1 MEKKKGRKEE
11 IFAALSIQGTEK
23 KEQKEYFIL
32 DGHVVSVNLLNR
44 RVSLVKE
51 LPEDCEAQ
59 IKFGILVWKVT
70 KDKVIYWENLN
81 SGESGKFFGQD
92 LVSYRFFV
100 VGDGIILNNWNKIY
114 KMEYTG
120 NVWSWDYKMFGGIS
134 VVTENNGK
142 IYLANMNSV
151 ICLDSE
157 TGILS
162 TIYENEKK
170 RITAL
175 EKDGNEVCYFVFDDD
190 KAWNRYYHK
199 YSVDGTEVERDAIF
213 SGTFAEPLG
222 YVAKPIEIVTTKNF
236 KAHNNVIFQKNS
248 GGIVWGSSKGL
259 SFISQAVS
267 IYDKDIIFCCASRLW
282 DKDQLGVTMFDLSE
296 RSTPVFLPL
305 EGNV

>member
-1 MEKKKGRKEE
+1 MRENEIMQRIRGHKDFGKRNPLAIGAELGYSKEE

-170 RITAL
+170 L
-175 EKDGNEVCYFVFDDD
+175 D
-190 KAWNRYYHK
+190 
-199 YSVDGTEVERDAIF
+199 
-213 SGTFAEPLG
+213 
-222 YVAKPIEIVTTKNF
+222 
-236 KAHNNVIFQKNS
+236 
-248 GGIVWGSSKGL
+248 
-259 SFISQAVS
+259 
-267 IYDKDIIFCCASRLW
+267 
-282 DKDQLGVTMFDLSE
+282 
-296 RSTPVFLPL
+296 
-305 EGNV
+305 